1 MFLDKTYTKVLT
13 LTKFHKKINTT
24 LQPISDSL
32 ANILLSK
39 ATNLFTITK
48 KVASIVLI
56 TKWQL

>member
-13 LTKFHKKINTT
+13 KFQKKINTT
-24 LQPISDSL
+24 LQPISYSL

-48 KVASIVLI
+48 NVASIVLI
-56 TKWQL
+56 TKWQS